1 MLNRDGVAYQSTAAA
16 TGGINPPGA
25 ASTDFQIETSI
36 SLSARREHS
45 QLKRNI
51 VYIFIAICP
60 KIIELALCYKA
71 KDTYTLTGR
80 LV

>member
-1 MLNRDGVAYQSTAAA
+1 MGRLSFDSYRSWWNKSST
-16 TGGINPPGA
+16 N
-25 ASTDFQIETSI
+25 FQIETSI

-60 KIIELALCYKA
+60 KIIELA
-71 KDTYTLTGR
+71 
-80 LV
+80 